1 MTEDGEDRSC
11 SQHLIIGVEALSQ
24 IAPTLQSTHPLL
36 WRGQG
41 AWTDLPFV
49 VLLLWLLCQWA
60 TGAEAET
67 AGHEG

>member
-1 MTEDGEDRSC
+1 MSGEDGSC
-11 SQHLIIGVEALSQ
+11 SQHLIIGVEACSQ
-24 IAPTLQSTHPLL
+24 IVQSTHPLL
-36 WRGQG
+36 WRGEG

-49 VLLLWLLCQWA
+49 VLLPRLLCQWA